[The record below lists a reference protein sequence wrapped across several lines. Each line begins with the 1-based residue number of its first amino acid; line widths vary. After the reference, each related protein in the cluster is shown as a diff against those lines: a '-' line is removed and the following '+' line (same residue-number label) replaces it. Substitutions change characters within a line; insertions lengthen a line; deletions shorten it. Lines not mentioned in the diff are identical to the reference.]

1 MQEPYRILPRVDHPK
16 DLRALSL
23 DELRVLARE
32 IRQRIV
38 EVVNANG
45 GHLASNLGVV
55 EITLALH
62 RVFDFPEDRLVWD
75 VSHQTYP
82 HKLVTGRRDRFDT
95 LRQYRGLSGFSSRK
109 ESVFDLFDAGH
120 AGTAVSLGLG
130 VACADELL
138 GRKRKTVV
146 VVGDAAVASGMAF
159 EALNHA
165 GYLRRDLLVVLNDN
179 RMSIDVSVGALAR
192 YLNKI
197 RTKPL
202 YADLKKELRD
212 FLARIPV
219 VGKRVDDALEHLRE
233 TLKHSFVPGLLFQEL
248 GFNYYGPVDGH
259 DLAALI
265 RFLEDLKDIEGPV
278 LLHCLTT
285 KGFGYEPA
293 AENPTKYHASKAFL
307 AKPVGAEKEGGAAAG
322 ASPANA
328 AGGSHRGPECERD
341 RDAVAAEPRDASKL
355 VSSGRTYTDLFRELI
370 VAAGRED
377 PRIVAVTAAMPGG
390 TGLAEFA
397 KRFPARYF
405 DVGIAE
411 QHGAGF
417 ASGLAGGGLRPVFAV
432 YSTFCQRAYDQVVHD
447 ICIQESPVV
456 LCLDRAGLVGE
467 DGWTHHGVFDI
478 SFLRAIPNCILMAP
492 RDGEEFVRMF
502 RLALAQ
508 SKLAV
513 AIRYPK
519 AELPVLP
526 PSRDP
531 VFQVGKAEVL
541 REGEGI
547 ALVAYGSMVAEAWRA
562 AEILSESGIE
572 TTVVNARFAKPID
585 VDILAALRGRHPTLV
600 TIEEHALAGGFGSAV
615 LEALADA
622 DVRFGRVIRLGV
634 PDAFQTFG
642 AREKLLEDCGL
653 DARSIARRV
662 ARAADVRAAAR
673 EPARFAALSAE
684 GG

>member
-23 DELRVLARE
+23 DELRALARE

-82 HKLVTGRRDRFDT
+82 HKLVTGRRDRFHT

-165 GYLRRDLLVVLNDN
+165 GYLRKDLLVVLNDN

-202 YADLKKELRD
+202 YADLKKELRE

-219 VGKRVDDALEHLRE
+219 VGKKVDDAFEHLRE
-233 TLKHSFVPGLLFQEL
+233 ALKHSFVPGLLFQEL

-265 RFLEDLKDIEGPV
+265 RFLEDLKGIEGPV

-293 AENPTKYHASKAFL
+293 AKNPTKFHASKSFL
-307 AKPVGAEKEGGAAAG
+307 DEPAGAETGRDSAADAPFAGAAG
-322 ASPANA
+322 SASSDAD
-328 AGGSHRGPECERD
+328 CERD
-341 RDAVAAEPRDASKL
+341 RDAIAAEPRGSAKPAS
-355 VSSGRTYTDLFRELI
+355 SARTYTDLFRELI
-370 VAAGRED
+370 VAAGQED

-390 TGLAEFA
+390 TGLADFA
-397 KRFPARYF
+397 KRFPGRYF

-432 YSTFCQRAYDQVVHD
+432 YSTFCQRAYDQVIHD

-467 DGWTHHGVFDI
+467 DGWTHHGVFDV
-478 SFLRAIPNCILMAP
+478 SFLRAIPNCVLMAP

-519 AELPVLP
+519 AELPALP
-526 PSRDP
+526 PSSDL
-531 VFQVGKAEVL
+531 VLEVGKAEVL
-541 REGEGI
+541 REGDGV
-547 ALVAYGSMVAEAWRA
+547 ALVAYGSMVVEAWRA
-562 AEILSESGIE
+562 AELLAKSGLE
-572 TTVVNARFAKPID
+572 ATVVNARFAKPLD
-585 VDILAALRGRHPTLV
+585 VDLLAGLRRRHHTLV
-600 TIEEHALAGGFGSAV
+600 TIEEHVLAGGFGSAV

-622 DVRFGRVIRLGV
+622 DVRFERAIRLGV

-653 DARSIARRV
+653 DARSIAHRV
-662 ARAADVRAAAR
+662 ARAGEFRRAVL
-673 EPARFAALSAE
+673 EPARYAALRTE
-684 GG
+684 GR